1 MAGLRQT
8 KFRGLVKVDWAFT
21 FATVAYNL
29 VRVPK
34 LIDAA
39 T

>member
-1 MAGLRQT
+1 M
-8 KFRGLVKVDWAFT
+8 KVRGRAKAEAVFT

-29 VRVPK
+29 VRIPR
-34 LIDAA
+34 LLAEAA